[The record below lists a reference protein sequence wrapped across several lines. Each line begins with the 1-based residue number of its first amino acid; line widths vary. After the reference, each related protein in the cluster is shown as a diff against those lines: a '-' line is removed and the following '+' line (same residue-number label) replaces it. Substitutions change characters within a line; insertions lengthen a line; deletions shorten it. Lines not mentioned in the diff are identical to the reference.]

1 MTGCI
6 LSNVNT
12 PSITPVIGQPQN
24 ESSQTIYQNNNN
36 VSNKPTAGR
45 RQRVRE
51 EGDGL
56 PPLTSQPGLPS
67 IRNSAPSSYFWVR
80 SLIRLHAPSPGLG
93 GDAME
98 ELVSI
103 QHSKGSQERLK
114 MAVKSHWTSAG

>member
-45 RQRVRE
+45 WQQGRE
-51 EGDGL
+51 AGHYH
-56 PPLTSQPGLPS
+56 PPLTSQPGLLNA
-67 IRNSAPSSYFWVR
+67 RNSTRSAYFWVR
-80 SLIRLHAPSPGLG
+80 SLIRLHAPSAGSG
-93 GDAME
+93 GDVME
-98 ELVSI
+98 GLVSI
-103 QHSKGSQERLK
+103 QHSKGSQERPKWL
-114 MAVKSHWTSAG
+114 